1 MTPKKTFVCFLCK
14 QVKPTKELALPCAYT
29 DSFGHRVCRACCEAC
44 YKSEPFPCRQY
55 ARRIKK
61 ERRRAN
67 KAKQKGGRNVKE
79 ITKTLA
85 DWVKDMDARARK
97 FEAEN
102 GGGME
107 VQTGYYAV
115 KKIGTS
121 WHVSNGRARWVNPV
135 LVREFYEYTDG
146 MVCSHYYIEGVQM
159 FKREDIENRGMKAMS
174 SSEVAN
180 VLPLAKVVY
189 LDHRQMTDGRAKRTV
204 YDVREPGGME
214 QPVSNEPAAAVG
226 SRG

>member
-1 MTPKKTFVCFLCK
+1 MTPRKTFVCFLCK
-14 QVKPTKELALPCAYT
+14 QVKPTKELELPCAYT

-55 ARRIKK
+55 ARRVKK

-97 FEAEN
+97 SKAEN
-102 GGGME
+102 GGGPE
-107 VQTGYYAV
+107 VQIGYYAV
-115 KKIGTS
+115 KKIGTN
-121 WHVSNGRARWVNPV
+121 WHVSNGRAWWDNPV
-135 LVREFYEYTDG
+135 LVREFHEYPDG
-146 MVCSHYYIEGVQM
+146 LVCSHYYIEGVQL
-159 FKREDIENRGMKAMS
+159 FGRKNIENSGLKAMRP
-174 SSEVAN
+174 SEVAN

-189 LDHRQMTDGRAKRTV
+189 FDHRKMTDGRAKRTV
-204 YDVREPGGME
+204 YDVSGPEGME
-214 QPVSNEPAAAVG
+214 QPVGNDPVAAAG